1 LLSVLVLFFEQGRW
15 GVPAETEVD
24 GQSLT
29 AEDQLLILMQ
39 AAAYLTTRDQASQEA
54 HICYERAESLSHA
67 LGRPLLM
74 RALIGQWRHSL
85 NTGKLSAAMQ
95 VAERLY
101 SLAQKQDDPTLRIW
115 AYNALAATH
124 LYLGDFESAR
134 RYAIHGVRI
143 WRSRGAP
150 SHPEDVDTPVVGCL
164 CYKGGAEWHLG
175 EIASCHATL
184 DEAISVAKELKDTHA
199 LALALGWAA
208 RQAFNER
215 NPAEVDRW
223 ASELLELSTRQ
234 NFCVLA
240 GVRSNMAR
248 LGAQRFG

>member
-1 LLSVLVLFFEQGRW
+1 
-15 GVPAETEVD
+15 AETEVD

-39 AAAYLTTRDQASQEA
+39 AAAYLTTRDQGSPEA

-101 SLAQKQDDPTLRIW
+101 SLAQKQDDPTLIIW
-115 AYNALAATH
+115 AYNALSCT
-124 LYLGDFESAR
+124 LYFLGDFESAR

-150 SHPEDVDTPVVGCL
+150 SYPEDVDTPVPGCL
-164 CYKGGAEWHLG
+164 CYLAMSQWHLG
-175 EIASCHATL
+175 AIASCQANM
-184 DEAISVAKELKDTHA
+184 DEAISLAKELKDMHA
-199 LALALGWAA
+199 LAVALNYGADLAY
-208 RQAFNER
+208 NER
-215 NPAEVDRW
+215 NPAEVDRL
-223 ASELLELSTRQ
+223 ASEMIELSTRH
-234 NFCVLA
+234 NFAQWLA
-240 GVRSNMAR
+240 VGAVHRGWARSA
-248 LGAQRFG
+248 